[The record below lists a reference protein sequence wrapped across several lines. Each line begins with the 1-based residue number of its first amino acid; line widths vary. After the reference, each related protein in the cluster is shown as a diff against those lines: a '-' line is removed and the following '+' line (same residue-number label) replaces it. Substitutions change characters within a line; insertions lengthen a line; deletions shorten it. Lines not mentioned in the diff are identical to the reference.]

1 MRKTRKI
8 PQLAKVSIQTQI
20 SILIGT
26 IFVLFGVALGVAIWS
41 IGQTSSRFSSFV
53 DKDQAELL
61 AYTEMYAQGLQMATA
76 LRNVQLEP
84 ENKKGFDNFSK
95 AAADFTKALQSAQ
108 TLAAGNDKALESLQK
123 IVDLRE
129 KQRLLQE
136 KIVGLAAAGDPAP
149 ARQLTISQE
158 TPLWREIKQLII
170 DNIDVSK
177 LLATR
182 SKSQVLESAG
192 NAQEFSG
199 FLAAVAIVSGLLLS
213 VFIVRRITRLLRN
226 AVCVAELVA
235 EGKLDTVIEVASRD
249 EVGHLLASLDKM
261 QGKLQTVLKEID
273 DCGRNMEQSAYQVAA
288 ISNEIA
294 DVSKQQESQSDDV
307 TNAMQHVHRIS
318 RQVQEQAI
326 DAANR
331 SGQVEQLAREGIDN
345 VRQNIDSMEDA
356 TRQVG
361 RASSEIQELERF
373 AELIHS
379 IVNVIK
385 EIAGQ
390 TNLLA
395 LNAAIEAARAGE
407 AGRGFAVVADEV
419 RKLAER
425 TTNSASEVSEI
436 IGQLSEKVQHVVATM
451 SVVVEKVNLTQEKA
465 RTTANTIEGIAAT
478 AVDTAKANQG
488 ISAASQQQV
497 EEFSLLES
505 RQDNLFEILHENG
518 MKVQT
523 MAAIGEDLRAVTGR
537 LNGIMSG
544 FSFAGGLTI
553 APAQHEKRRAP
564 RAQNSLRV
572 KIVRSGSASEAVASD
587 FSMRGL
593 RLRVVEALPETDP
606 IDLLLYLP
614 HDDLDKYQAQEP
626 LKFKARVA
634 WQRKE
639 ADNHLCGIEFSN
651 LGASQS
657 RLLKD
662 CFEFYKKNPEFQD
675 AFVT

>member
-108 TLAAGNDKALESLQK
+108 TLAAGNDKALESLRK

-170 DNIDVSK
+170 DNIDASR

-523 MAAIGEDLRAVTGR
+523 TAAIGEDLRAVTGR

-626 LKFKARVA
+626 LKVKARVA

-639 ADNHLCGIEFSN
+639 ADNHLCGIEFSD

>member
-170 DNIDVSK
+170 DNIDASK

-505 RQDNLFEILHENG
+505 RQDNLFEILHENE

-523 MAAIGEDLRAVTGR
+523 TAAIGEDLRAVTGR